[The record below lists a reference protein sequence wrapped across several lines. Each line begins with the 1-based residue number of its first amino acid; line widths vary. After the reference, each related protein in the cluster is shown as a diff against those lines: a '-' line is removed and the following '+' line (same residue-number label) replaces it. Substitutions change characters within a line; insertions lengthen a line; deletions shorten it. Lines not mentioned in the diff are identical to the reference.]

1 VTPTI
6 ALTPPARRHDMD
18 SIPAFLQGTFS
29 FEGRGLEAPGALAGA
44 TYSVPGTK
52 RAQLIYFRAG
62 HSADELINLV
72 LLRDGKPMRYFPL
85 GAKDAMHV
93 PLMVVEDLGPESR
106 IDLQVAAPAG
116 TSGTVVVD
124 LGFMEI
130 A

>member
-1 VTPTI
+1 
-6 ALTPPARRHDMD
+6 MD
-18 SIPAFLQGTFS
+18 SNPAFLQGIFS
-29 FEGRGLEAPGALAGA
+29 FEGQGLETPGQLDGA
-44 TYSVPGTK
+44 SYTVPATR

-85 GAKDAMHV
+85 GSRDAMHV
-93 PLMVVEDLGPESR
+93 PLMVVEDLNPESR
-106 IDLQVAAPAG
+106 IELQVAAPNG